1 MEDILIKI
9 DFDSEMPIY
18 LQIYWQIVKMI
29 SDGILKQGSRLP
41 SSRKLAID
49 LSVNYHTVNR
59 AYDMLVERDFAHRN
73 ERKQT
78 IIGQDNKN
86 NGKFISEWLK
96 DERLLIS
103 EAKATGFS
111 SKSII
116 RLIERILDQDK

>member
-9 DFDSEMPIY
+9 EFDSEMPIY
-18 LQIYWQIVKMI
+18 LQIYWQIVKLI
-29 SDGILKQGSRLP
+29 SKGTLKQGSKLP

-78 IIGQDNKN
+78 IIGQDKKN
-86 NGKFISEWLK
+86 NDKFISEWLK
-96 DERLLIS
+96 DEKLLIS

-116 RLIERILDQDK
+116 RLIERILDQDM